1 MLILLLAC
9 TTASSPSDTANPA
22 ADTADSA
29 DIGACDGTGTI
40 HACVVRWD
48 GSAGAGLKVK
58 AVISTDPGH
67 PLQTLA
73 GADGCADLALD
84 PGEWTLWA
92 DDFSGSGCMSE
103 QSAVTLAA
111 CTTEP
116 VSLNVDD
123 LCAG

>member
-1 MLILLLAC
+1 MFTLLLAC
-9 TTASSPSDTANPA
+9 ATAVDPTDTA
-22 ADTADSA
+22 ADTADTSDTA
-29 DIGACDGTGTI
+29 ACDGTGTI
-40 HACVVRWD
+40 HACVVHWD
-48 GSAGAGLKVK
+48 GSVGAGLKVK
-58 AVISTDPGH
+58 AAISTDPGH

-73 GADGCADLALD
+73 GADGCADLDLD

-103 QSAVTLAA
+103 QSTVTLVA